1 MLEIFLSAIKTGSF
15 LVYFILHSAA
25 LLATPPLVMITVKS
39 RDQVRRPLL
48 SLLLLLTIFLSAKY
62 FWGSSGRTE
71 QLPSNTVTSV
81 MVVPSTA
88 ASPPPGGEA
97 ACPALLEPLDL
108 LDDQFWAMGR
118 VFAHGSH
125 SLTLNTLRYFFTQTA
140 PEQNAVPVV
149 SPEMTGPAIL
159 DSAPFIQTDHRSG
172 SHEILLLVDL

>member
-62 FWGSSGRTE
+62 IWGSSGRTE

-97 ACPALLEPLDL
+97 ACPALLAPLDL

-172 SHEILLLVDL
+172 SHEILLLVD

>member
-97 ACPALLEPLDL
+97 ACPALLAPLDL
-108 LDDQFWAMGR
+108 DTDEHWAMGR
-118 VFAHGSH
+118 VLAHGSH

-172 SHEILLLVDL
+172 SNKISL

>member
-172 SHEILLLVDL
+172 SNKIFLLVD

>member
-25 LLATPPLVMITVKS
+25 LLATPPLVMITMKS

-62 FWGSSGRTE
+62 IWGSSGRTE

-81 MVVPSTA
+81 MVVLPSTA
-88 ASPPPGGEA
+88 ASPPPGGEE

-172 SHEILLLVDL
+172 SHEILLLVD

>member
-62 FWGSSGRTE
+62 IWGSSGRTE

-81 MVVPSTA
+81 MVVPSRA

-172 SHEILLLVDL
+172 SHEILLLVD

>member
-1 MLEIFLSAIKTGSF
+1 
-15 LVYFILHSAA
+15 
-25 LLATPPLVMITVKS
+25 MITMKS

-97 ACPALLEPLDL
+97 ACPALLAPLDL

-172 SHEILLLVDL
+172 SHEILLLVD

>member
-1 MLEIFLSAIKTGSF
+1 MLEIFLSAIKSGSF
-15 LVYFILHSAA
+15 LVDFILHSEA

-71 QLPSNTVTSV
+71 QLPSNTVTNV
-81 MVVPSTA
+81 MVVLPSTA

-172 SHEILLLVDL
+172 SHEILLLVD